1 MEQRSS
7 TNQRKAYYNLAEE
20 NFWRFEHQRYLQHL
34 SSEMYWKF
42 NQSSSPHIDVLLNN
56 KDVSVYELLDEEDV
70 IQECKIQ
77 NKKLIEFLSRPSVM
91 EELISLTLDPP
102 DNVEERSRYKYP
114 NIACELLTCD
124 VPAINE
130 RIAGNETLLEKLY
143 SFLERDAPLNPL
155 LASFFSKLLSVL
167 ITRKAE
173 QNWYSYQFTCL
184 QVLEFLKS
192 KENCVDLLLKHLG
205 TSAIMDLVLKLI
217 TQIEGVQMKQNI
229 LTWLNDQNLVQNL
242 VALLDPSVDSDRH
255 GNASQLLCDVIK
267 MLRENQTSTTDR
279 ASFDPILEAIESPDT
294 VTQLLDHMLGPE
306 KCETAIVGGI
316 SVLLALLDQGKE
328 CPNANA
334 TFAVM
339 STSGDDT
346 LCSDSERIS
355 KVILSTTNTI
365 IPRLK
370 DFHNLLLD
378 PPHKPSIK
386 TTAGVLDPPVGMTRL
401 QVAKLLAAMVGTNN
415 VAVNKEITDLGTVEV
430 LLDLFFKY
438 TWNNFLHTQ
447 VEKCIA
453 FALNSELTC
462 TNSDDS
468 QAYVLLSHVFVQC
481 KLLQR
486 ILDAWEDN
494 DTKQSKPG
502 GVRCGYMGHLIKIA
516 NHIAQH
522 GEKEPFAS
530 LLKQYASPDTIAA
543 WEKFVAGALADINQT
558 HRTCMGGSHPGQS
571 SSEDSNSEY
580 PDIPFAQGMGF
591 RQTYPDYEIPQVA
604 SQFIENYSF
613 QDDEF
618 AAIEDAN
625 QLKDD
630 IDQQEDIF
638 GKICTQ
644 KRHTLEKTDDEVWD
658 DQEQE
663 LNFQSV
669 IESKASTWQNEDE
682 GTGNSSD
689 EDERGTIDGTEI
701 VHMEIDSTDPW
712 DVANIKGSSDDS
724 TFIEDIAAVPED
736 SVFFKDIA
744 PVEDAANPWGNS
756 GNSAGGAA
764 ASDQGWADFGSAGF
778 ADFEANFGTSEVN
791 EGPKFDLD
799 VQKTDE
805 DGGITQKSE
814 SVTDIADKL
823 GAMGINKL
831 NEQLSTVEVNV
842 CESMGCLSKSDDN
855 ANCSSSLENDAQL
868 LMDNYR
874 FLSAQGLMT
883 VPTTCDNKSSSCS
896 TDSAATPTSAN
907 NGGSSSQQT
916 EDQPNVLLPNTESPI
931 VENGPIGENVPAEV
945 EVAAALPVP
954 KLSDAS
960 PLAENTKASNGPV

>member
-1 MEQRSS
+1 
-7 TNQRKAYYNLAEE
+7 
-20 NFWRFEHQRYLQHL
+20 
-34 SSEMYWKF
+34 MYWKF
-42 NQSSSPHIDVLLNN
+42 NQSTSPHIDVLLNN

-267 MLRENQTSTTDR
+267 MLRENQMSTTDR
-279 ASFDPILEAIESPDT
+279 ASFDPILDAIESPDT

-328 CPNANA
+328 SPNVNA

-346 LCSDSERIS
+346 LCSDSERTS

-386 TTAGVLDPPVGMTRL
+386 TTAGVLDPPVGITRL

-415 VAVNKEITDLGTVEV
+415 VAVNKEITELGTVEV

-468 QAYVLLSHVFVQC
+468 QTYVLLSHVFIQC

-530 LLKQYASPDTIAA
+530 LLKQYVSPDIIAA

-591 RQTYPDYEIPQVA
+591 RQTFPDYEIPQVA

-638 GKICTQ
+638 GKLCAQKTQ
-644 KRHTLEKTDDEVWD
+644 TLEKTDDEVWD

-669 IESKASTWQNEDE
+669 IDSKASTWQNEDE

-689 EDERGTIDGTEI
+689 EEERGTIDGTEI
-701 VHMEIDSTDPW
+701 LHMEIDSTDPW
-712 DVANIKGSSDDS
+712 DVAHIKESSHDA
-724 TFIEDIAAVPED
+724 TFIEDIATVPED

-744 PVEDAANPWGNS
+744 PVEDAENPWGNS
-756 GNSAGGAA
+756 GNSGNSGGVAVA
-764 ASDQGWADFGSAGF
+764 DQGWADFGSAGF
-778 ADFEANFGTSEVN
+778 ADFETNFGTSEVN
-791 EGPKFDLD
+791 EGHKFESGM
-799 VQKTDE
+799 QKTDE
-805 DGGITQKSE
+805 DGGNTHKSE
-814 SVTDIADKL
+814 SVTDLADKL

-831 NEQLSTVEVNV
+831 NEHLNALETNA
-842 CESMGCLSKSDDN
+842 CEPTGSLPKSDDN

-874 FLSAQGLMT
+874 YIFLSAQGLMT
-883 VPTTCDNKSSSCS
+883 LPSACDSSDCNSSSAGNENTS
-896 TDSAATPTSAN
+896 TIVNNSA
-907 NGGSSSQQT
+907 SSSKQT
-916 EDQPNVLLPNTESPI
+916 EEQQQHVLLPNTELL
-931 VENGPIGENVPAEV
+931 VAENGPIDPNIPVEV
-945 EVAAALPVP
+945 EVAAALPMP
-954 KLSDAS
+954 KLSDTS
-960 PLAENTKASNGPV
+960 PPAENPKTSNGPV